1 MSILNLLKNKINTG
15 QPVNADELFSKISD
29 YQVISFDIF
38 DTLLKRNVHSPKDVF
53 YYMEFSLGDKF
64 LGFAENR
71 IEAEKLARNKK
82 PQDEVTLQDIY
93 KEYPSIS
100 KNDQEFLINY
110 ELKIEADLLIVNK
123 DMFPL
128 FKKCLKT
135 GKTVIL
141 ISDMY
146 LPKSFIETILKRE
159 GICGYKKL
167 YLSSMINKTKSSG
180 DLFKYVIQDLSINKN
195 EIIHIGDSLNADY
208 KSPRKLG
215 ISAVH
220 IPTYTPKSKFHLDGL
235 EINKNILNA
244 FLDNTSPAKEEAYY
258 KFGYE
263 KFGMFLWGYA
273 KWLYQSLSEEKIHDV
288 YFFSLDGL
296 IMKKAFDLLN
306 KKEDICSHYL
316 EVSRRSLRVPILW
329 MNYELSHIIDMI
341 SPSKLIPIRTIF
353 DGVGLDINKYKTLL
367 YKYSFT
373 LETVFD
379 RKNVLQNKNL
389 ADMYKELAEDIERVS
404 KEEYNLLV
412 KYIEQNKLKGKFAIV
427 DIGWSGGMQ
436 RYLDETLTKLGIP
449 HQIKGY
455 YIGVAEYY
463 KRNVKAIPNL
473 DLNGYLF
480 DFMHDDTAYDKRS
493 AFVGLFETLFLEQ
506 DGSVKNY
513 SEVDG
518 EVKANR
524 MQYEYIENG
533 KPTYE
538 YLCVKKIQEGSLD
551 FVKEISK
558 NELLCNLTFS
568 ADDLFSGL
576 RKSGLNPNYTDISM
590 FADWRFFDE
599 GETQYLA
606 APKGLI
612 YYMIHLSEFKKDFL
626 LSRWKIGYMKRL
638 LKINLPYEKMYR
650 FLIRYK

>member
-1 MSILNLLKNKINTG
+1 MSVLKLLKNKINTG
-15 QPVNADELFSKISD
+15 EPVNSEELFSKISD

-53 YYMEFSLGDKF
+53 RYMEVSLADKF
-64 LGFAENR
+64 LGFAEKR
-71 IEAEKLARNKK
+71 IDAEKLARKK
-82 PQDEVTLQDIY
+82 KLQNEVTIQDIY
-93 KEYPSIS
+93 KEFPSIS

-110 ELKIEADLLIVNK
+110 ELQTEAALLMGNK
-123 DMFPL
+123 DIFTL
-128 FKKCLKT
+128 FKKCLET

-141 ISDMY
+141 VSDMY
-146 LPKSFIETILKRE
+146 LPESFIETILKRE
-159 GICGYKKL
+159 GIYGYEKL
-167 YLSSMINKTKSSG
+167 YLSSTINKTKSSG
-180 DLFKYVIQDLSINKN
+180 ELFKYVIQNLSINKN

-208 KSPRKLG
+208 KVPRKLG

-235 EINKNILNA
+235 DINKNILNA
-244 FLDNTSPAKEEAYY
+244 FLDNTSPAKEDAYY
-258 KFGYE
+258 RFGYE
-263 KFGMFLWGYA
+263 KFGMFLWGYV
-273 KWLYQSLSEEKIHDV
+273 KWLYQSLNNEKIHDV
-288 YFFSLDGL
+288 YFFSRDGL

-306 KKEDICSHYL
+306 QKEDIRSHYL
-316 EVSRRSLRVPILW
+316 EVSRRSLRIPILW

-341 SPSKLIPIRTIF
+341 SPSKLLPLRTIF
-353 DGVGLDINKYKTLL
+353 DGVGLDINKYQDLL
-367 YKYSFT
+367 YKYGFT

-379 RKNVLQNKNL
+379 RKTVLQDKNL
-389 ADMYKELAEDIERVS
+389 ANMYKELAGDIERVS

-436 RYLDETLTKLGIP
+436 RYLDETLTKLGIS

-463 KRNVKAIPNL
+463 TRNVKAVQNL

-480 DFMHDDTAYDKRS
+480 DFMHDDIACDKRS

-513 SEVDG
+513 SDVDG
-518 EVKANR
+518 EIKVNR

-538 YLCVKKIQEGSLD
+538 YLCVKRIQEGSLD
-551 FVKEISK
+551 FVKEIST

-576 RKSGLNPNYTDISM
+576 RKTGLNPDRTDLSM
-590 FADWRFFDE
+590 FANFRFFDE

-606 APKGLI
+606 SPKGLL
-612 YYMIHLSEFKKDFL
+612 YYMVHLSEFKRDFL
-626 LSRWKIGYMKRL
+626 MSRWKIGYMKRL
-638 LKINLPYEKMYR
+638 LKINLPYEKMYH
-650 FLIRYK
+650 LLLRYK